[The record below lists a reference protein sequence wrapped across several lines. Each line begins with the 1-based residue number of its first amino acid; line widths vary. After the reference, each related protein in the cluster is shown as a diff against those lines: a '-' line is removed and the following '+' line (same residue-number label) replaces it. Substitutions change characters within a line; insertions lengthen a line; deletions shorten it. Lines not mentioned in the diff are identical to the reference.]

1 MIWVDIL
8 ATLIVATLAGMGIGS
23 GGLMVIY
30 LTMFRGAEQRVA
42 QGINLL
48 FFLFAS
54 GASMFIH
61 LRRRRVFP
69 LAVGIMLAAGLPAAY
84 FGTRI
89 TTLLDEHIARTIF
102 GLFLIAASIPVLKGA
117 KSSKKSQKS

>member
-30 LTMFRGAEQRVA
+30 LTIFRGAEQRIA

-54 GASMFIH
+54 GASMVIH
-61 LRRRRVFP
+61 LKRRRVFP
-69 LAVGIMLAAGLPAAY
+69 LAVGIMIAAGLPSAY
-84 FGTRI
+84 LGSRI
-89 TTLLDEHIARTIF
+89 TTLLDESIVRSIF
-102 GLFLIAASIPVLKGA
+102 GLFLITASIPVLNGA
-117 KSSKKSQKS
+117 KTRKKVKKR

>member
-30 LTMFRGAEQRVA
+30 LTIFRGAEQRIA

-54 GASMFIH
+54 GASMVIH
-61 LRRRRVFP
+61 LKRRRVFP
-69 LAVGIMLAAGLPAAY
+69 LAVGIMIAAGLPSAY
-84 FGTRI
+84 LGSRI
-89 TTLLDEHIARTIF
+89 TTLLDESIVRSIF
-102 GLFLIAASIPVLKGA
+102 GLFLIAASIPVLNGA
-117 KSSKKSQKS
+117 KTRKKVKKR